1 MKVPL
6 LEEYQKNL
14 NFFESAHYI
23 FSFTKGSLAEKD
35 IQSIASGQEKCRRN
49 FLEVFNVESRL
60 KIQYYFFTTALE
72 CGKQYRLLHKDEY
85 SYNDPDEEVN
95 GYTSYP
101 DKIFATYNDTIPCIG
116 YHEDVHLL
124 MAEQYGNLKSCFV
137 KEGIATFFDKVWW
150 GIDNLYWAKVILEK
164 GIIKYIESLYYNEE
178 FFKYK
183 CMYTY
188 PIAGAFTEWLIEKIG
203 IDEYKK
209 YYQAFIDKLHFPENS
224 YRQDLVN
231 EFIEYMKNVKVEKE
245 IKDQISTC
253 IIKNSGT

>member
-1 MKVPL
+1 
-6 LEEYQKNL
+6 
-14 NFFESAHYI
+14 
-23 FSFTKGSLAEKD
+23 
-35 IQSIASGQEKCRRN
+35 
-49 FLEVFNVESRL
+49 
-60 KIQYYFFTTALE
+60 
-72 CGKQYRLLHKDEY
+72 
-85 SYNDPDEEVN
+85 VN

>member
-14 NFFESAHYI
+14 SSFESKHYI
-23 FSFTKGSLAEKD
+23 FSFSKSSLAEKD
-35 IQSIASGQEKCRRN
+35 IQSIAEVQEKCRST
-49 FLEVFNVESRL
+49 FLEVFKVESRL
-60 KIQYYFFTTALE
+60 TIQYYLFTTALD
-72 CGKQYRLLHKDEY
+72 CGKQYRLLHKEDY
-85 SYNDPDEEVN
+85 LDNDPDEEVN

-101 DKIFATYNDTIPCIG
+101 DKIFATYNDTIQCIG

-150 GIDNLYWAKVILEK
+150 GIDNQYWANVIIEK
-164 GIIKYIESLYYNEE
+164 GIIKDIECLYDNDE

-188 PIAGAFTEWLIEKIG
+188 PIVGAFTEWLIEKIG

-209 YYQAFIDKLHFPENS
+209 YYQAFNDVLSFPS
-224 YRQDLVN
+224 HDYRVELVE
-231 EFIEYMKNVKVEKE
+231 EFEEYIKTVKVKEE
-245 IKDQISTC
+245 IKDKISRC
-253 IIKNSGT
+253 IIKNGGT

>member
-14 NFFESAHYI
+14 NSLKSTHYI

-35 IQSIASGQEKCRRN
+35 IQFITSRQEKCRST

-60 KIQYYFFTTALE
+60 TIKYYLFTTALE
-72 CGKQYRLLHKDEY
+72 CGKQYRLLHKAEY
-85 SYNDPDEEVN
+85 SDKDPDEEVN

-101 DKIFATYNDTIPCIG
+101 DKIFATYNDTIKCIG

-137 KEGIATFFDKVWW
+137 KEGIATFFDREWW
-150 GIDNLYWAKVILEK
+150 GIDNQYWAKFIIDN
-164 GIIKYIESLYYNEE
+164 GIIKDIENLYDNEA

-188 PIAGAFTEWLIEKIG
+188 PIAGAFTEWFIKKIG

-209 YYQAFIDKLHFPENS
+209 YYKAFIDVLSFPGHE
-224 YRQDLVN
+224 YRVQLVK
-231 EFIEYMKNVKVEKE
+231 EFEEYIKTVNVKEE
-245 IKDQISTC
+245 IKDKISTC
-253 IIKNSGT
+253 IIKNGGT